1 MAPLLP
7 RVMGGDGL
15 TDAEDSAGR
24 EEEKF
29 YRSMYFGQ
37 LNAKDRQLVRS
48 MRTQVERMVSRHPE
62 GCEEEEEDEEEDN
75 MEEKDTSEEEEDGE
89 SEKEEEWEDEWEEGK
104 EVEKGIGDEVS
115 GWRKILGA

>member
-1 MAPLLP
+1 MGGVALLP
-7 RVMGGDGL
+7 RVMAGDGL

-62 GCEEEEEDEEEDN
+62 GCEEEEEEEEDN
-75 MEEKDTSEEEEDGE
+75 MEEGQIHEEEEEEDGE
-89 SEKEEEWEDEWEEGK
+89 SEEEEEWEDEWEEG
-104 EVEKGIGDEVS
+104 EE
-115 GWRKILGA
+115 

>member
-1 MAPLLP
+1 MAPHLP
-7 RVMGGDGL
+7 RVMAGDGL

-48 MRTQVERMVSRHPE
+48 MRAQVEEMLSRHPE
-62 GCEEEEEDEEEDN
+62 GCEELEEEEDEEDGMSKEEN
-75 MEEKDTSEEEEDGE
+75 EMEEEK
-89 SEKEEEWEDEWEEGK
+89 KEEEGK
-104 EVEKGIGDEVS
+104 GTGEEVS
-115 GWRKILGA
+115 GSKED